1 MMRRV
6 LFICVFLT
14 LMAAIAFA
22 QGEGEAAS
30 LSVPEGYNTVTG
42 KGITIQWKVE
52 DQNLRVR
59 MAAATTGWIAVGF
72 DPSNRMKDA
81 DIIIGYVQDG
91 EVFLRDDFGVSGTA
105 HKADE
110 ELGGSS
116 DISDAEGRE
125 ENGQTLLSFTIP
137 LDSRDRYDR
146 ALEAGK
152 SYKVI
157 LAVGGKD
164 GFGGYHSTKRTSVTL
179 EP

>member
-30 LSVPEGYNTVTG
+30 LSVPERYNTVTG

-59 MAAATTGWIAVGF
+59 MAAATTGWIAAGF

-110 ELGGSS
+110 ELGG
-116 DISDAEGRE
+116 
-125 ENGQTLLSFTIP
+125 
-137 LDSRDRYDR
+137 
-146 ALEAGK
+146 
-152 SYKVI
+152 
-157 LAVGGKD
+157 
-164 GFGGYHSTKRTSVTL
+164 
-179 EP
+179 